1 MPTRE
6 QVQQVL
12 QATGD
17 YSAAAEVLAISAGQA
32 YLIATGLPADGSD
45 GVPQDPTGRAGVLEG
60 STQHLVYRHLVAH
73 NPTAEH
79 KVHDWL
85 KGLAAKDAPMRAA
98 AAARDAA
105 PGEPRA
111 TEEDDIASVITR
123 DHDQVDA
130 LLKVLKTIPGIKD
143 GASPAQRS
151 QRESVLDMITVALSK
166 HEATEQEHLWPA
178 VRSHLADGD
187 ELAAHALVQ
196 EQAGKDLLVKI
207 GRTDPDDPALD
218 QLVSELETASYHHVA
233 FEDRVLLKL
242 SAALDRDAQKS
253 LGAKFSRAE
262 PHATTRPHRRAPKR
276 PGGAVKVAGAAG
288 AALDRVRDSAGA
300 RPAERRGKATE
311 EALEDSANQQ
321 MSGEHQEM
329 NGQAPK
335 EETS

>member
-17 YSAAAEVLAISAGQA
+17 YTAAAEVLAISPGQA

-45 GVPQDPTGRAGVLEG
+45 GVPHDPARRAGVFAG

-73 NPTAEH
+73 NPTSDH

-98 AAARDAA
+98 AARDAA
-105 PGEPRA
+105 PGEPTA

-130 LLKVLKTIPGIKD
+130 LLKVLKTIPGVKD

-178 VRSHLADGD
+178 VRAHLADGD
-187 ELAAHALVQ
+187 ELAEHALAQ
-196 EQAGKDLLVKI
+196 EQEGKDLLVKI
-207 GRTDPDDPALD
+207 GRTDADDPALD

-242 SAALDRDAQKS
+242 GAALDREAQKS
-253 LGAKFSRAE
+253 LGDKFSHAE
-262 PHATTRPHRRAPKR
+262 PHAPTRPHRRAPKR
-276 PGGAVKVAGAAG
+276 PGGAVKAAGAAG
-288 AALDRVRDSAGA
+288 AALDRLRDSAGE

-321 MSGEHQEM
+321 MSGQDQEM
-329 NGQAPK
+329 SGQAPK